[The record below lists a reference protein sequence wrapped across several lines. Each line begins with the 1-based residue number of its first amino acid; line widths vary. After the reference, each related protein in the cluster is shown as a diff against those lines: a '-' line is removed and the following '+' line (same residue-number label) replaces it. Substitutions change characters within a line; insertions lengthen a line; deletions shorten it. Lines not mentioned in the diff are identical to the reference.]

1 MKNEEQIL
9 DRIRGLKEL
18 KSGIMSKYFIVYE
31 DERKREL
38 LIHDNMKIDQM
49 INELEWVIDYVNR
62 KNKNG

>member
-49 INELEWVIDYVNR
+49 INELE
-62 KNKNG
+62 